1 MNLVLTE
8 PFEEDLRALP
18 ASLQRRTLAKLALL
32 KANLLHPSLRV
43 KKMRGR
49 KDIYE
54 ASVNM
59 SYRFLFRVEGDN
71 LILER
76 VGPHKILDE
85 A

>member
-18 ASLQRRTLAKLALL
+18 APLQKRTLGKLALP
-32 KANLLHPSLRV
+32 KANLVNPSLRV

-49 KDIYE
+49 KGIYE

-59 SYRFLFRVEGDN
+59 NYRLLFRVDGED